1 MKDLYTTI
9 IYMYNNP
16 ENWRKFLQRDI
27 GYIDSLVKLPQT
39 HPELFVKKGVGHVDN
54 DNALLINDYE
64 EHNMSKEGRNMCFHR
79 NIVEGVASSMPKEE
93 KVFTKDD
100 KYDLKRMIE
109 KALDKIFS
117 TDRKT
122 D

>member
-1 MKDLYTTI
+1 M
-9 IYMYNNP
+9 
-16 ENWRKFLQRDI
+16 
-27 GYIDSLVKLPQT
+27 
-39 HPELFVKKGVGHVDN
+39 DN

-64 EHNMSKEGRNMCFHR
+64 EHNMSKEGWNMCFHR

-117 TDRKT
+117 TDINKYDIVFNT
-122 D
+122 MFPTAKLKKELVGYLILEYTTLYSK